1 MRRCCRG
8 LLVCTVL
15 FWVGPSCMAAV
26 NGWRVVDGRSIP
38 WNVFSPKV
46 HKVGENVAVFSGN
59 QVGPYQL

>member
-1 MRRCCRG
+1 
-8 LLVCTVL
+8 
-15 FWVGPSCMAAV
+15 MAAV

-46 HKVGENVAVFSGN
+46 HKVGEKVAVFSGN